1 MAHSPFAELLK
12 DWQARREQQRLKVT
26 RSVSLYDTD
35 VVKVKALAAVFGVS
49 EPEIIAS
56 IIHHGLFELESR
68 IPYEQGTKVIRV
80 EEGEEVYEDIGMMP
94 RYIEKIRE
102 ITRGG

>member
-1 MAHSPFAELLK
+1 MYASPFVELLK
-12 DWQARREQQRLKVT
+12 DWENRLHVQRQKVT

-35 VVKVKALAAVFGVS
+35 VVKVKALAAVFQLS
-49 EPEIIAS
+49 EQEVIAS
-56 IIHHGLFELESR
+56 ILHHGLFELESR
-68 IPYEQGTKVIRV
+68 IPYEKGQRVIRV
-80 EEGEEVYEDIGMMP
+80 EEGEEIFEDVGMMP

>member
-1 MAHSPFAELLK
+1 MSASPFVELLK
-12 DWQARREQQRLKVT
+12 DWESRLLLQRQKVT

-35 VVKVKALAAVFGVS
+35 VVKVKALAAVFGIS
-49 EPEIIAS
+49 EQEIVAS
-56 IIHHGLFELESR
+56 IIHHGLFELESK

-80 EEGEEVYEDIGMMP
+80 EEGEDIYEDVGMMP
-94 RYIEKIRE
+94 RYIDKILE